1 MDTPA
6 LQIRRSGPAA
16 TDTIDCVVIG
26 YNETP
31 FPAYEAML
39 RRAGKDS
46 LAYRDLAYSF
56 VELAGKPLTYVDLMN
71 MVLERAHPGG
81 LGVEPLSS
89 GDPPN
94 LAAVYLASFLR
105 RRGLRAEIVNQFQ
118 TDKPKLAALLARKPR
133 CVAITTT
140 FYTLN
145 VPLVEV
151 VELVRQTAPDV
162 KIVVGGPLVANH
174 FRRYTSAELGLA
186 LADIGADLYVHEGQ
200 GELTLARL
208 VQCLRDGGDLH
219 DVPNLAFFERG
230 RLHRTEVVP
239 ESNDLDT
246 VDIDWPSFRAEDLG
260 PTLQTR
266 TARSCAFKCA
276 FCAYPMR
283 AGKLTWSSLDTLRR
297 ELDSMRELGNVKNVV
312 FIDDTF
318 NVPLPRFKDICRLM
332 IEQQY
337 GFEWFSYFRCS
348 NSDDEAIELMAQA
361 GCKGVFLGIESGS
374 PTILANMNKAV
385 TLDKYRRGVELL
397 HQHGILTFGSF
408 ILGFPGETDQT
419 VQETIDFIRE
429 MKFDYY
435 RAQLWYCEPGTPI
448 HGKRA
453 EYELEGEG
461 YSWSHRTMD
470 STYASACVDRLFAA
484 VEESTWLPQWS
495 FDFWVIPYVLG
506 RGVSLPQF
514 RTLMKLCHEL
524 LRLGLGDQ
532 PAHRKLV
539 AQHALLRRME
549 AAVADWRV
557 LPRSGR
563 PPAPAPDLADDEPLE
578 RGSL

>member
-1 MDTPA
+1 MDTPT
-6 LQIRRSGPAA
+6 LQLRRSGAPS
-16 TDTIDCVVIG
+16 TDAIDCVVIG

-56 VELAGKPLTYVDLMN
+56 VELAGKPLTYVDLIN
-71 MVLERAHPGG
+71 HVLERAHPEG
-81 LGVEPLSS
+81 LGVEPFCS

-105 RRGLRAEIVNQFQ
+105 RRGLRAEIVNLFQ
-118 TDKPKLAALLARKPR
+118 NEKPKLVELLARKPR

-186 LADIGADLYVHEGQ
+186 LADIGADIYVHEGQ
-200 GELTLARL
+200 GELTLAKL
-208 VQCLRDGGDLH
+208 VQCLRDDGDLH
-219 DVPNLAFFERG
+219 AVPNLAFFERG

-239 ESNDLDT
+239 ENNDLDT

-337 GFEWFSYFRCS
+337 GFDWFSYFRCS
-348 NSDDEAIELMAQA
+348 NSDDEAIELMARA

-397 HQHGILTFGSF
+397 HAHGILTFGSF
-408 ILGFPGETDQT
+408 IIGFPGETDQT

-429 MKFDYY
+429 MRFDYY

-453 EYELEGEG
+453 EHELEGEG
-461 YSWSHRTMD
+461 YSWRHRTMD

-484 VEESTWLPQWS
+484 VDESTWLPQWS

-514 RTLMKLCHEL
+514 RALMKLGHEL

-549 AAVADWRV
+549 AEVADWRV

-563 PPAPAPDLADDEPLE
+563 APASAPDLADSELE